1 MKIIPK
7 LLLALTAFAS
17 SLTLAADIVP
27 PDVLVR
33 NTSNEVLEIIKKDQD
48 IQAGDRKKILDLV
61 EVKILPHF
69 NFTRITQLAVGKNWR
84 SATPEQKQTLVNEF
98 RTLLVRTY
106 STAIGSYRNQTFE
119 VKPTDAKPGDN
130 DTVVKVQI
138 NQPNGQPVMI
148 DYSMEKT
155 PQGWKVYDVIVAGI
169 SLVTSY
175 RSSFANEINRSGI
188 DGLIKTLM
196 DKNQKL
202 ESGEEK
208 PANLQVQS
216 EKK

>member
-7 LLLALTAFAS
+7 LLLALTAFAGG
-17 SLTLAADIVP
+17 LTLAADIVP

-33 NTSNEVLEIIKKDQD
+33 NTSKEVLEIIKKDKD
-48 IQAGDRKKILDLV
+48 IQTGDRKKLLDLV

-69 NFTRITQLAVGKNWR
+69 NFARTTQLAVGKSWR
-84 SATPEQKQTLVNEF
+84 SATPEQKQALVNAF

-106 STAIGSYRNQTFE
+106 SSALTSYKDQTYE
-119 VKPTDAKPGDN
+119 VKTADVKGDDA
-130 DTVVKVQI
+130 TVKVEI
-138 NQPNGQPVMI
+138 NQPGGQPIMI
-148 DYSMEKT
+148 DYSLEKT
-155 PQGWKVYDVIVAGI
+155 QQGWKVYDVIVAGI

-188 DGLIKTLM
+188 DGLIKTLT

-202 ESGEEK
+202 ESGDEK
-208 PANLQVQS
+208 PPNLQVQS
-216 EKK
+216 GKK

>member
-1 MKIIPK
+1 MKISPK

-17 SLTLAADIVP
+17 GLTLAADIMP

-33 NTSNEVLEIIKKDQD
+33 NTSKEVLEIIKKDKD
-48 IQAGDRKKILDLV
+48 IQTGDHQKLLDLV

-69 NFTRITQLAVGKNWR
+69 NFARITQLAVGKSWR
-84 SATPEQKQTLVNEF
+84 SATPEQKQALVNAF

-106 STAIGSYRNQTFE
+106 SSALTTYKDQTYE
-119 VKPTDAKPGDN
+119 VKTADVKGDDA
-130 DTVVKVQI
+130 TVKVEI
-138 NQPNGQPVMI
+138 NQPGRQPIMI
-148 DYSMEKT
+148 DYSLEKT

-188 DGLIKTLM
+188 DGLIKILM

-208 PANLQVQS
+208 PANLQVHS